1 MDLQQA
7 PPQRSEETTK
17 DTSLSC
23 TGPEQNASSYE
34 TNSQT
39 YSQQFQPKPTPTQQF
54 SGDKGNNGFTSNG
67 AEYTMKP
74 MQQQQLN
81 AFGFPPYFHAPPPQ
95 QAQNHPQFF
104 YQQVPH
110 MYPYDSRPV
119 HLRNSNNNN
128 GPFYNMHRTQP
139 NNGTNASE
147 FNLNHDQDSPG
158 STAAAAAETADTTST
173 PSSPKPTQT
182 APETC
187 STETAILT
195 ELTALQTARR
205 IDLEQLELKNLEI
218 AQLRKE
224 IESLRRLQNSDTIAS
239 SKEDAFLE
247 PVMNALALSP
257 VRGVV
262 DKDENMNKQTPLL
275 STSSFVNSLFAAA
288 GGADTAAQQSPQT
301 LGYTNQN
308 GTMTTSSED
317 AIGATVAAAA
327 EESQSLFN
335 AAPCS
340 PRGLY
345 GIPDST
351 TSFHVSREYIA
362 EEDDAFKQ
370 QSSKF
375 TTVSCNNTK
384 LAPSPAEAWAMK
396 PVSPAD
402 TTAPKTVVSVAGNSI
417 WGPFA
422 SDVVPEKAPN
432 IPAYLNEAKEFVPS
446 GIFST
451 VPNDSDPTLSKVRS
465 IWEADEMGLYGAEVY
480 DSIQGEEFTPKSG
493 RPQKGYRPNGT
504 FDRHSSI
511 TFHHM
516 VDRIVRT
523 QDQPAS
529 LLLQQ
534 KLKTPHYETRAEIMD
549 AILHQALNLMRNRFG
564 NFLVQRCLEVGD
576 ASQVRAIT
584 STMVGCVVMLS
595 CDRFGCHVVQ
605 KALDVCD
612 DEMKAL
618 FVNELLQAI
627 PETVTHRFAC
637 HVWQRVFETQWT
649 MYPYSAAAVPLLHA
663 TYNTNSNNTTAHS
676 TEQQAD
682 PDWEAA
688 TGELS
693 LSSTTHPVISVVRSM
708 DAVLRGQWHAIANDE
723 SGSLVVQCVFENCPE
738 VEKRGIIQEVL
749 AHAAD
754 IATGQWGN
762 WVIQHLLDHGFQSD
776 KGHIL
781 QIVSLHI
788 HSLSMDQ
795 FASKVV
801 EKALKTCPKREL
813 YAIVDRVVSGLRGTP
828 AILEMMNNQY
838 ANYVVQHIL
847 TLAEPQQRDTCARLI
862 GPHLPLLRGSK
873 YGQRVAAI
881 VEKNIRGGRDA
892 KYASFVPPPQPQP
905 TNTAAAAFAMH
916 QSYLGVRMPV
926 HAQIAEP
933 AASLQNNLYTLQ

>member
-1 MDLQQA
+1 
-7 PPQRSEETTK
+7 
-17 DTSLSC
+17 
-23 TGPEQNASSYE
+23 
-34 TNSQT
+34 
-39 YSQQFQPKPTPTQQF
+39 
-54 SGDKGNNGFTSNG
+54 
-67 AEYTMKP
+67 MKP

-81 AFGFPPYFHAPPPQ
+81 AFGFPPYFHAPQQQPQ
-95 QAQNHPQFF
+95 HQPPQFF

-110 MYPYDSRPV
+110 MYPYDARAAPL
-119 HLRNSNNNN
+119 HRNNNN
-128 GPFYNMHRTQP
+128 GPFYNTQSPP
-139 NNGTNASE
+139 NNEKNATE
-147 FNLNHDQDSPG
+147 FILNHDQDAPAP
-158 STAAAAAETADTTST
+158 TAAAAETADTTITPST
-173 PSSPKPTQT
+173 PKPSQT
-182 APETC
+182 VPESFTD
-187 STETAILT
+187 TKILT

-205 IDLEQLELKNLEI
+205 MDLEQLELKNREI
-218 AQLRKE
+218 AELRKE
-224 IESLRRLQNSDTIAS
+224 IESLRRSQNTTTLTSL
-239 SKEDAFLE
+239 KEDTFLE
-247 PVMNALALSP
+247 PAMNALALSP
-257 VRGVV
+257 VRAVL
-262 DKDENMNKQTPLL
+262 DKDDKQTPLL
-275 STSSFVNSLFAAA
+275 TTSSFVNSLFAAA
-288 GGADTAAQQSPQT
+288 SGDTVVAQSPAT
-301 LGYTNQN
+301 LGYSNQN
-308 GTMTTSSED
+308 GNSSED
-317 AIGATVAAAA
+317 TIGATVAAAA
-327 EESQSLFN
+327 EEAQSLFN

-345 GIPDST
+345 GIPDT
-351 TSFHVSREYIA
+351 TATFQMNREYMA
-362 EEDDAFKQ
+362 EDENMFKQ
-370 QSSKF
+370 GSSGVHAISSNNVRQA
-375 TTVSCNNTK
+375 TTTG
-384 LAPSPAEAWAMK
+384 PADAWAMK
-396 PVSPAD
+396 PVTS
-402 TTAPKTVVSVAGNSI
+402 TETLPKTTVASAGNSI

-422 SDVVPEKAPN
+422 SDVIPEKAAN

-465 IWEADEMGLYGAEVY
+465 IWEADEMGFYGADGY
-480 DSIQGEEFTPKSG
+480 DSTQGEEFTPKSG
-493 RPQKGYRPNGT
+493 RPHKGYRPNGT

-549 AILHQALNLMRNRFG
+549 AILHQSLNLMRNRFG

-637 HVWQRVFETQWT
+637 HVWQRVFETQWA

-663 TYNTNSNNTTAHS
+663 TYNTNNNTNNTSQS
-676 TEQQAD
+676 TEQQQQSDAG
-682 PDWEAA
+682 WEPA

-693 LSSTTHPVISVVRSM
+693 LNSTTHPVISVVRSM

-892 KYASFVPPPQPQP
+892 KYTTFVPAQ
-905 TNTAAAAFAMH
+905 TNTNAYAMH
-916 QSYLGVRMPV
+916 QNYLGVRMPV
-926 HAQIAEP
+926 HGQITE
-933 AASLQNNLYTLQ
+933 SNTTLQTNNLYTLQ